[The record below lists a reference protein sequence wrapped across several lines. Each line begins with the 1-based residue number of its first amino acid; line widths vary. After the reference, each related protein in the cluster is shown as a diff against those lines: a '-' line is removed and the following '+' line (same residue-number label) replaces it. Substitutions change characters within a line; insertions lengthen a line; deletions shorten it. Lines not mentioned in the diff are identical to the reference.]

1 MSFYNPDELERF
13 YQIDSTLYKKLD
25 VKRGLRNV
33 DGSGVLAGLTKI
45 SSVKGF
51 DKTANGITPV
61 EGELRYRGHLV
72 DDLIDQFK
80 GSACVFEQVAALLLT
95 GTILDTD
102 RLETFKLMLAQKRQ
116 VTELMLEHQ
125 IKAVPHHNVMNKCQ
139 ALIASLGQDDKDL
152 DEITLEEN
160 IAKAMRIIAVFPN
173 LVAYTYLANFK
184 ENPHFVEAKADQKL
198 AHAFLYVLRE
208 GGEVSEVERH
218 TLDLCLAL
226 HAEHGG
232 GNNSSFTTH
241 VVSSTGAN
249 MYAAL
254 SAAMGSL
261 SGPLHGGANQKVME
275 MMDVIKVSVSNWQD
289 KEEIKQVLKAI
300 LQKKVGDGSGK
311 IYGLGHAVYTKSDP
325 RAVILKD
332 QAKALAKEKGREAE
346 YALYETIEVLGPEV
360 FYEFKGDSKAIC
372 ANVDFYSGFVYD
384 CLNIP
389 KEVYTPM
396 FAMARMVGWASHMCE
411 EFVSGRRVIRPGY
424 KFVD

>member
-1 MSFYNPDELERF
+1 
-13 YQIDSTLYKKLD
+13 
-25 VKRGLRNV
+25 
-33 DGSGVLAGLTKI
+33 
-45 SSVKGF
+45 
-51 DKTANGITPV
+51 
-61 EGELRYRGHLV
+61 
-72 DDLIDQFK
+72 
-80 GSACVFEQVAALLLT
+80 
-95 GTILDTD
+95 
-102 RLETFKLMLAQKRQ
+102 
-116 VTELMLEHQ
+116 
-125 IKAVPHHNVMNKCQ
+125 
-139 ALIASLGQDDKDL
+139 
-152 DEITLEEN
+152 
-160 IAKAMRIIAVFPN
+160 MRIIAVFPN

-184 ENPHFVEAKADQKL
+184 DNPQFIEAKSDQKL

-208 GGEVSEVERH
+208 GGNVNEVEYH

-275 MMDVIKVSVSNWQD
+275 MMDVVKDQVSDWQNKD
-289 KEEIKQVLKAI
+289 EIKAYLKAI
-300 LQKKVGDGSGK
+300 LQKKAGDGSGK

-332 QAKALAKEKGREAE
+332 QAKKLAQEKNRLDEF
-346 YALYETIEVLGPEV
+346 ALYEAIEKLGPEV
-360 FYEFKGDSKAIC
+360 FYELKGEKKIIC

-396 FAMARMVGWASHMCE
+396 FAMARMAGWASHMCE